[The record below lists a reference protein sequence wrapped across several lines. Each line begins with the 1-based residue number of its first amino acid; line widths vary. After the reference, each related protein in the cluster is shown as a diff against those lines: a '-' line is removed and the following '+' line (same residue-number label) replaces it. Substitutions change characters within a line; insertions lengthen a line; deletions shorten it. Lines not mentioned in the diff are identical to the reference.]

1 MYNDDLWIPNQYK
14 RRAIVSAVVTSV
26 SRALLRAF
34 LDSSPDIRKKFENTD
49 FEVQKKVL
57 RDSLFLMLSAAG
69 TTVGYAHVQLEKLA
83 KRHSHNDLGIKPE
96 WYALWLDTL
105 LQTVA
110 EFDPDYSDAIDAA
123 WRDSMKEGIELLA
136 AGY

>member
-1 MYNDDLWIPNQYK
+1 MDPQSVQKARDSLSRCNQ
-14 RRAIVSAVVTSV
+14 RPE
-26 SRALLRAF
+26 F
-34 LDSSPDIRKKFENTD
+34 LERFYELFIDSSPDIRKKFENTD

>member
-1 MYNDDLWIPNQYK
+1 MDPQSVQKARDSLSRCNQ
-14 RRAIVSAVVTSV
+14 RPE
-26 SRALLRAF
+26 F
-34 LDSSPDIRKKFENTD
+34 LERFYELFIDSSPDIRKKFENTD
-49 FEVQKKVL
+49 FEMQKRVL

-136 AGY
+136 AGF

>member
-1 MYNDDLWIPNQYK
+1 M
-14 RRAIVSAVVTSV
+14 
-26 SRALLRAF
+26 
-34 LDSSPDIRKKFENTD
+34 
-49 FEVQKKVL
+49 QKKVL

>member
-1 MYNDDLWIPNQYK
+1 MDPQSVQKARDSLSRCNQ
-14 RRAIVSAVVTSV
+14 RPE
-26 SRALLRAF
+26 F
-34 LDSSPDIRKKFENTD
+34 LERFYELFIDSSPDIRKKFENTD
-49 FEVQKKVL
+49 FEMQKRVL

-110 EFDPDYSDAIDAA
+110 EFDADYSDAIDAA

>member
-1 MYNDDLWIPNQYK
+1 MDPQSVQKARDSLSRCNQ
-14 RRAIVSAVVTSV
+14 RPE
-26 SRALLRAF
+26 F
-34 LDSSPDIRKKFENTD
+34 LERFYELFIDSSPDIRKKFENTD

-123 WRDSMKEGIELLA
+123 WRDSMKEGIELLS

>member
-1 MYNDDLWIPNQYK
+1 MDPQ
-14 RRAIVSAVVTSV
+14 SV
-26 SRALLRAF
+26 QKARDSLSRCNERPEF
-34 LDSSPDIRKKFENTD
+34 LERFYELFMASSPDIRKKFENTD
-49 FEVQKKVL
+49 FEVQKQVL

-69 TTVGYAHVQLEKLA
+69 TKEGYAHVQLEKLA

-96 WYALWLDTL
+96 WYVLWLDTL
-105 LQTVA
+105 LATVA
-110 EFDPDYSDAIDAA
+110 EFDPDYSDEIAAA

>member
-1 MYNDDLWIPNQYK
+1 
-14 RRAIVSAVVTSV
+14 
-26 SRALLRAF
+26 
-34 LDSSPDIRKKFENTD
+34 
-49 FEVQKKVL
+49 VQKKVL

-83 KRHSHNDLGIKPE
+83 KRHSHNDLGIEPE
-96 WYALWLDTL
+96 WYAPWLDTL

>member
-1 MYNDDLWIPNQYK
+1 MDPQSVQKARDSLSRCNQ
-14 RRAIVSAVVTSV
+14 RPE
-26 SRALLRAF
+26 F
-34 LDSSPDIRKKFENTD
+34 LERFYELFIDSSPDIRKKFENTD
-49 FEVQKKVL
+49 FEVQKRVL

-123 WRDSMKEGIELLA
+123 WRDSMKEGIELLS